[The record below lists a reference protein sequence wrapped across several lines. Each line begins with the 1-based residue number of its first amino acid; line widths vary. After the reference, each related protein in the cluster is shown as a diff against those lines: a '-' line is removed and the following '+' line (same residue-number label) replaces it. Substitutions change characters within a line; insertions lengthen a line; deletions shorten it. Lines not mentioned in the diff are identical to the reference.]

1 MEGEVRPSANGY
13 FCDRLKFEYKAAM
26 ISNIC
31 NVAGVPD
38 MRNKLMPESKSVT
51 YDIYFDVNKGVV
63 KPE

>member
-1 MEGEVRPSANGY
+1 
-13 FCDRLKFEYKAAM
+13 M

-51 YDIYFDVNKGVV
+51 YGIYFDVNKGVV